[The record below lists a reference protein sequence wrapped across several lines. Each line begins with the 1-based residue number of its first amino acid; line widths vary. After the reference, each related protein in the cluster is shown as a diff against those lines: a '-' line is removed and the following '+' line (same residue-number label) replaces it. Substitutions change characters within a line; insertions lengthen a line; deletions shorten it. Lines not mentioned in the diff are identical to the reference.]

1 MSNYKIYRIKYILN
15 NGKPIIHFGK
25 RDKMAKEY
33 EEMCLLS
40 SEQILRKLKLH
51 KEKDIGLVEVVFVDW
66 AGNFVVSK
74 EFGVDEEEEKECN
87 NSEWL
92 SLF

>member
-15 NGKPIIHFGK
+15 KENPVIHFGK
-25 RDKMAKEY
+25 RDKISKEY

-51 KEKDIGLVEVVFVDW
+51 KEKDKDVKLIEIIFVDW
-66 AGNFVVSK
+66 AGNLVVSK
-74 EFGVDEEEEKECN
+74 KFGDGEC
-87 NSEWL
+87 
-92 SLF
+92 